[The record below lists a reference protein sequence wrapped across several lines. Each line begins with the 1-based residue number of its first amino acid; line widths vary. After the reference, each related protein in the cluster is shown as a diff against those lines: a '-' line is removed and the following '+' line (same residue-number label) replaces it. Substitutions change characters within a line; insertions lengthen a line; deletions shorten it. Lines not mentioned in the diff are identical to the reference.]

1 MRNALGW
8 LVLVAT
14 PCLAA
19 SVFRASVVKVDIT
32 PDGPQWL
39 LGYDARQ
46 SNGVH
51 DRISHRVV
59 AMHDGQTE
67 FVLVSSDL
75 ALISPAFYDEFTAD
89 LERETGIRRLQV
101 WWTVTHTHAAPEVGP
116 SGLGR
121 VFLGDRFTH
130 DYDHAYTGR
139 VRKSLIDSIK
149 EAQAKLAP
157 ATLEVGTGMSLANIN
172 RRSRDPQGHI
182 FLGLN
187 PYGPADRQIGLV
199 RLKRSDGSL
208 MALIVNYAIH
218 GTVLAGSNLL
228 ISGDAPGIVAAYVEE
243 KVGAPML
250 FINGAAGNIAP
261 IYSGLPDFPESHIQE
276 FNVILGDR
284 ILAANRD
291 MAARA
296 QAVRLVTGEQILE
309 TPRKQGLG
317 WDDSLRNYIR
327 TMQDGSALVRLP
339 VRFLK
344 ISDEVVLW
352 SLPVELFCEVAMHV
366 RNRSP
371 FAYTFYFGYANGW
384 LGYLPTREAFSEGG
398 YEVETSPFSAQAE
411 DDLTGAVVTYLQS
424 LIH

>member
-1 MRNALGW
+1 
-8 LVLVAT
+8 
-14 PCLAA
+14 
-19 SVFRASVVKVDIT
+19 
-32 PDGPQWL
+32 
-39 LGYDARQ
+39 
-46 SNGVH
+46 
-51 DRISHRVV
+51 
-59 AMHDGQTE
+59 
-67 FVLVSSDL
+67 
-75 ALISPAFYDEFTAD
+75 
-89 LERETGIRRLQV
+89 
-101 WWTVTHTHAAPEVGP
+101 
-116 SGLGR
+116 
-121 VFLGDRFTH
+121 
-130 DYDHAYTGR
+130 
-139 VRKSLIDSIK
+139 
-149 EAQAKLAP
+149 
-157 ATLEVGTGMSLANIN
+157 
-172 RRSRDPQGHI
+172 
-182 FLGLN
+182 
-187 PYGPADRQIGLV
+187 
-199 RLKRSDGSL
+199 
-208 MALIVNYAIH
+208 
-218 GTVLAGSNLL
+218 
-228 ISGDAPGIVAAYVEE
+228 
-243 KVGAPML
+243 ML

-296 QAVRLVTGEQILE
+296 QAVRLVTGEQIVE

-411 DDLTGAVVTYLQS
+411 DDLTGAVATYLQS